1 MIELQGKYKYLIGI
15 MRLLTLLSA
24 FEKSRA
30 YQMTFDKLI
39 LLDFYMRFPKT
50 MMNLENYSFDFEELY
65 SFYHSYP
72 DREYYQEMLR
82 ILISKK
88 LIEKEIQNSSFIYRI
103 KPIGIDLVNSI
114 DNTYSHSLISTASL
128 IKKNISKLSEANIKE
143 EIYSKSLNNIH
154 LLI

>member
-1 MIELQGKYKYLIGI
+1 MIKLEGKYKYLIGM
-15 MRLLTLLSA
+15 MRVLTLMSA
-24 FEKSRA
+24 FEKSKS

-50 MMNLENYSFDFEELY
+50 MMNLESYAFDFEELY

-72 DREYYQEMLR
+72 DREYYQEILR

-88 LIEKEIQNSSFIYRI
+88 LIEKEVISSSFIYKI
-103 KPIGIDLVNSI
+103 NSSGYNLVRSINNSYSI
-114 DNTYSHSLISTASL
+114 NMFNTAIL
-128 IKKNISKLSEANIKE
+128 IKKNISKLSETNMKE
-143 EIYSKSLNNIH
+143 EIYNKSLNNIH

>member
-24 FEKSRA
+24 FEKSRT
-30 YQMTFDKLI
+30 YQMTFDRLI

-50 MMNLENYSFDFEELY
+50 MMNLDNYSFDFEELY

-82 ILISKK
+82 ILTSKK

-103 KPIGIDLVNSI
+103 KPIGVELVKSI
-114 DNTYSHSLISTASL
+114 DNTYSHSLISTALL
-128 IKKNISKLSEANIKE
+128 IKKNISKLSEANMKQ
-143 EIYSKSLNNIH
+143 EIYNKSLNNIH

>member
-1 MIELQGKYKYLIGI
+1 MIELEGKYKYLMGI

-24 FEKSRA
+24 FEKPKT

-50 MMNLENYSFDFEELY
+50 MMDLKGYSFDFEELY

-88 LIEKEIQNSSFIYRI
+88 LIEKEIQNSNFIYKI
-103 KPIGIDLVNSI
+103 NPLGINLVKSI
-114 DNTYSHSLISTASL
+114 DNKYSHTLVNTALL
-128 IKKNISKLSEANIKE
+128 IKKNVSKLSETKIKE

>member
-50 MMNLENYSFDFEELY
+50 MMNLDNYSFDFEELY

-114 DNTYSHSLISTASL
+114 DNTYSHSLISTALL

>member
-1 MIELQGKYKYLIGI
+1 MIKLEGKYKYLIGI

-24 FEKSRA
+24 FEKSKT

-50 MMNLENYSFDFEELY
+50 MMNLESYSFDFEELY

-88 LIEKEIQNSSFIYRI
+88 LIEKEIQNSSFIYKI
-103 KPIGIDLVNSI
+103 NPSGIDLVKSI
-114 DNTYSHSLISTASL
+114 DNKYSHSLINTALL
-128 IKKNISKLSEANIKE
+128 IKKTVSKLSEANIKE

>member
-24 FEKSRA
+24 FEKSRT

-50 MMNLENYSFDFEELY
+50 MMDLDNYSFDFEELY

-114 DNTYSHSLISTASL
+114 ENTYSHSLISTALL

>member
-1 MIELQGKYKYLIGI
+1 MIKLEGKYKNLIGM
-15 MRLLTLLSA
+15 MRVLTLMSA
-24 FEKSRA
+24 FEKSKS

-50 MMNLENYSFDFEELY
+50 MLNLENYSLDFEELY

-72 DREYYQEMLR
+72 DREYYQEILR

-88 LIEKEIQNSSFIYRI
+88 LIEKEIRNSNFTYTISHSGYE
-103 KPIGIDLVNSI
+103 LVYSI
-114 DNTYSHSLISTASL
+114 DNLYSKNLISTALL
-128 IKKNISKLSEANIKE
+128 IKKNISKLSEANMKE
-143 EIYSKSLNNIH
+143 EISSKSLNNIH

>member
-1 MIELQGKYKYLIGI
+1 MIKLEGKYRYLIGM
-15 MRLLTLLSA
+15 MRILTLMSA
-24 FEKSRA
+24 FEKTKS

-50 MMNLENYSFDFEELY
+50 MLNLKNHSLDFEELY

-72 DREYYQEMLR
+72 DREYYQEVLR
-82 ILISKK
+82 ILISKN
-88 LIEKEIQNSSFIYRI
+88 LIEKEIRASNFIYVI
-103 KPIGIDLVNSI
+103 KEAGIELVKSI
-114 DNTYSHSLISTASL
+114 DNPYSLSLLEIAFF
-128 IKKNISKLSEANIKE
+128 IKKNICKMSEQNMKE

>member
-24 FEKSRA
+24 FEKSRT

-50 MMNLENYSFDFEELY
+50 MMDLDNYSFDFEELY

-103 KPIGIDLVNSI
+103 KPIGIDLINSI
-114 DNTYSHSLISTASL
+114 ENTYSHSLISTALL